1 MRHTSTTLILTFL
14 VAFASASPSQAQRF
28 LSYEP
33 EVVELDGQLIVQ
45 SKYGPPNY
53 GEQPKTDQKV
63 LVPVLL
69 LSQRVVVTDNH
80 EDGKHSETINNLSQI
95 QLAFDANETAHKK
108 LIGKQVLVTGLLF
121 QAHTGHHYTKVV
133 MNVKS
138 IERKPPGYDQRPFA
152 VCNIL
157 TSHFNPSKR
166 IATSNNLERQ
176 FRAFFAGERTEK
188 SIKLEGTD
196 RTINAAFSYDD
207 LNGSQEG
214 KPHRLRIAIV
224 LSDKEEN
231 ALDALGGSE
240 AITIYRRDWRL
251 SVTHEVLV
259 GETWHRLTLSC
270 GDGNSQMR

>member
-1 MRHTSTTLILTFL
+1 MKHTLTTLILTLL
-14 VAFASASPSQAQRF
+14 VAFACAGQTHAQRF

-33 EVVELDGQLIVQ
+33 EVVELDGQLVVQ
-45 SKYGPPNY
+45 SKYGPPNF

-63 LVPVLL
+63 RVPVLL
-69 LSQRVVVTDNH
+69 LSQQVVVTDNH
-80 EDGKHSETINNLSQI
+80 EDGKHSETINNVRQI
-95 QLAFDANETAHKK
+95 QLAFDASETSHKK
-108 LIGKQVLVTGLLF
+108 LIGKQVVVTGLLF
-121 QAHTGHHYTKVV
+121 QAHTGHHYTEAV
-133 MNVKS
+133 MNVQS
-138 IERKPPGYDQRPFA
+138 IERKPPDYDQRQFA

-166 IATSNNLERQ
+166 IATSKHLERQ

-224 LSDKEEN
+224 LSDEEEN

-240 AITIYRRDWRL
+240 AMTIYRRDWRL
-251 SVTHEVLV
+251 SVSHEVLV

-270 GDGNSQMR
+270 GDGNSQKR